1 MRDYDKES
9 NRLHTCTTKTLDE
22 VYRSIFKLGYAQAEK
37 DTINRAVEWL
47 CTHHPFDTKE
57 QAELYAAAFKKAM
70 EKEEE

>member
-1 MRDYDKES
+1 M
-9 NRLHTCTTKTLDE
+9 
-22 VYRSIFKLGYAQAEK
+22 GQAYSEGHIAGAK
-37 DTINRAVEWL
+37 WMAERFIARAVEWL